1 MANRDKDGYTATQ
14 RDILDYLENIGPAT
28 VQELIREL
36 GRYRESVREAM
47 NELHQQKKVYIKDWP
62 YLGIQRS
69 RLWALKKGYMHVD
82 MPKPPK
88 STNYEYQRNYR
99 ERNKARLAYKR
110 SANATVGNPFAGL
123 MLDLR

>member
-14 RDILDYLENIGPAT
+14 RDILEYLETIGPAT

-69 RLWALKKGYMHVD
+69 RLWALKKGYQHVD
-82 MPKPPK
+82 ISKPPK
-88 STNYEYQRNYR
+88 NTNYEYQRNYR
-99 ERNKARLAYKR
+99 ERNKARLAYRR
-110 SANATVGNPFAGL
+110 SANVAVGNPFAGL